1 MSERD
6 RDLTK
11 HLSDMGFPLTRA
23 ARAVRELGGSDNK
36 KIVEYLLAM
45 QALEEEG
52 IPEGEAEKALA
63 LADYDQSRAKDYYK
77 NMGILRN
84 LGFAEER
91 ASSALVESNMDR
103 DKALDL
109 LFT

>member
-1 MSERD
+1 M
-6 RDLTK
+6 TK

-36 KIVEYLLAM
+36 KIVEYLLAV
-45 QALEEEG
+45 QTLEDEG
-52 IPEGEAEKALA
+52 VPEVEAEKALA
-63 LADYDQSRAKDYYK
+63 LADYDKSKAKDYYK

-84 LGFAEER
+84 MGFPEEL
-91 ASSALVESNMDR
+91 ASNSLIASDMDR